1 MAKKRDFPLGAAHA
15 FAMAGKLQS
24 MQAAG
29 LALGVSAS
37 AISHQVAA
45 LEEWVGAPLFL
56 RRPRKLYLTPAGD
69 ALAQALG
76 KGFDHIET
84 ALADARSTAQ
94 DRKLHISALPLFT
107 NLWLIPRLEQFKI
120 NHPDLA
126 IEIDTSNKIANFET
140 DNVDIAIRNAR
151 VLPGDLHAR
160 KLMDLKLVPLCSP
173 KLADH
178 IKAPDD
184 LAKATLIHLQPRTEA
199 WAFWFSQNGF
209 TYPKPVRELTVD
221 SLSTGLEAA
230 AQGNGVILGLS
241 PIIWDSPLAQNL
253 VTPFPALT
261 PSGGAYFM
269 VYRRADRSRVIVRA
283 FADWLAET
291 MRRDIRRL
299 AGLARQRGI

>member
-1 MAKKRDFPLGAAHA
+1 
-15 FAMAGKLQS
+15 
-24 MQAAG
+24 
-29 LALGVSAS
+29 
-37 AISHQVAA
+37 
-45 LEEWVGAPLFL
+45 
-56 RRPRKLYLTPAGD
+56 
-69 ALAQALG
+69 
-76 KGFDHIET
+76 
-84 ALADARSTAQ
+84 
-94 DRKLHISALPLFT
+94 
-107 NLWLIPRLEQFKI
+107 
-120 NHPDLA
+120 
-126 IEIDTSNKIANFET
+126 
-140 DNVDIAIRNAR
+140 
-151 VLPGDLHAR
+151 
-160 KLMDLKLVPLCSP
+160 MDLKLVPLCSP